1 MMIDKDKTYS
11 LSELL
16 NYYDMNN
23 LEFKFFGNNDKGD
36 LNLYLKTD
44 SEKVSVFKSIKKQSK
59 ADYLELDEKKAS
71 ELEFQFDKEIDA
83 NQLEIVA
90 IVLKTS
96 DINIPSGRYTLET
109 LDRETKEQDLEEKER
124 TNDEGIIYM
133 IVDNNTGCPLY
144 DNCYLFGQNKG
155 GLIQNLE
162 TELEFEKS
170 PLIKN
175 NLELILDYYYG
186 LTKEK
191 TNSL

>member
-1 MMIDKDKTYS
+1 MIIDKEKVYT

-44 SEKVSVFKSIKKQSK
+44 SEKISVFKSINKQSK
-59 ADYLELDEKKAS
+59 ADYLELDEEKAG
-71 ELEFQFDKEIDA
+71 ELEFQFDKEIDT

-96 DINIPSGRYTLET
+96 DINVPSGRYTLET
-109 LDRETKEQDLEEKER
+109 LDRELLEQDLEEKER
-124 TNDEGIIYM
+124 TTDEGIIYM

-144 DNCYLFGQNKG
+144 DHYYLFGKNAG
-155 GLIQNLE
+155 GLIQSLE
-162 TELEFEKS
+162 MELEKEKS

-191 TNSL
+191 SNSL

>member
-1 MMIDKDKTYS
+1 MIIDKEKVYT

-44 SEKVSVFKSIKKQSK
+44 SEKISVFKSINKQSK
-59 ADYLELDEKKAS
+59 ADYLELDEEKAG
-71 ELEFQFDKEIDA
+71 ELEFQFDKEIDT

-96 DINIPSGRYTLET
+96 DINVPSGRYTLET
-109 LDRETKEQDLEEKER
+109 LDRELLEQDLEEKER
-124 TNDEGIIYM
+124 TTDEGIIYM

-144 DNCYLFGQNKG
+144 DHYYLFGKNAG
-155 GLIQNLE
+155 GLIQ
-162 TELEFEKS
+162 
-170 PLIKN
+170 
-175 NLELILDYYYG
+175 
-186 LTKEK
+186 
-191 TNSL
+191 SLLLWFNKGKI

>member
-1 MMIDKDKTYS
+1 MIIAKEKVYT

-44 SEKVSVFKSIKKQSK
+44 SEKISVFKSINKQSK
-59 ADYLELDEKKAS
+59 ADYLELDEEKAG
-71 ELEFQFDKEIDA
+71 ELEFQFDKEIDT

-96 DINIPSGRYTLET
+96 DINVPSGRYTLET
-109 LDRETKEQDLEEKER
+109 LDREEKER
-124 TNDEGIIYM
+124 TTDEGIIYM

-144 DNCYLFGQNKG
+144 DHYYLFGKNAG
-155 GLIQNLE
+155 GLIQSLE
-162 TELEFEKS
+162 MELEKEKS

-191 TNSL
+191 SNSL

>member
-96 DINIPSGRYTLET
+96 DINIPSGIQDVHYMTIVIY
-109 LDRETKEQDLEEKER
+109 LDK
-124 TNDEGIIYM
+124 I
-133 IVDNNTGCPLY
+133 
-144 DNCYLFGQNKG
+144 KG
-155 GLIQNLE
+155 
-162 TELEFEKS
+162 
-170 PLIKN
+170 
-175 NLELILDYYYG
+175 D
-186 LTKEK
+186 
-191 TNSL
+191 